1 MISFA
6 ASTGLPFKS
15 RVHSVTVFL
24 VAASFGP
31 GTGLP
36 ENLKSSVSEE
46 LSHGVCRPSVA
57 LLTDTR
63 VRLKVSS
70 IGMLASLAA
79 ASSAVVYGLLAP
91 PPSSATAPG
100 EVENDRKVFG
110 APILASMI
118 ASPPPALL
126 LISANGLL
134 RQASSSRMRI
144 LLGADVSV
152 FSTSFR
158 RTAW

>member
-6 ASTGLPFKS
+6 SSTGLPFRS
-15 RVHSVTVFL
+15 RVHSSTVFL
-24 VAASFGP
+24 VAASFAP
-31 GTGLP
+31 ATGLP

-79 ASSAVVYGLLAP
+79 ASSAVVYGLLSP
-91 PPSSATAPG
+91 LPSSAIAPG
-100 EVENDRKVFG
+100 EVENDRNVFG
-110 APILASMI
+110 APILASI
-118 ASPPPALL
+118 SASPPPALL
-126 LISANGLL
+126 LISGNGLL
-134 RQASSSRMRI
+134 RQASSIRMRI
-144 LLGADVSV
+144 LLGAEVS
-152 FSTSFR
+152 
-158 RTAW
+158 

>member
-6 ASTGLPFKS
+6 SSADLPFRS
-15 RVHSVTVFL
+15 RVHSSTVFL

-31 GTGLP
+31 AAGLP

-57 LLTDTR
+57 LLTETR
-63 VRLKVSS
+63 VRLKVSA

-79 ASSAVVYGLLAP
+79 ASNAVVYGLLSP
-91 PPSSATAPG
+91 LPSSATAPG

-110 APILASMI
+110 APILASI
-118 ASPPPALL
+118 NASPPPAVL
-126 LISANGLL
+126 LISGNGLL

-144 LLGADVSV
+144 RLGTDVSV
-152 FSTSFR
+152 FSTSLS
-158 RTAW
+158 RT